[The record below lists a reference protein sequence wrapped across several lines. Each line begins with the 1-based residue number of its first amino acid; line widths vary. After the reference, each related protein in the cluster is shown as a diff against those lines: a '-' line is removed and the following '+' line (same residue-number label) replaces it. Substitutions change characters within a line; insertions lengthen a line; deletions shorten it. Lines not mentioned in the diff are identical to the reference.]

1 MTEKIRRGYYRE
13 YQMMDW
19 YKISFQTASK
29 LKELFINLLYI
40 KSIPKSIY
48 LLSRLSVDLNLI
60 LLSYCKMV
68 KAKI

>member
-1 MTEKIRRGYYRE
+1 MI
-13 YQMMDW
+13 
-19 YKISFQTASK
+19 SK
-29 LKELFINLLYI
+29 LKELFVNLLYI